1 MQRAS
6 APWVLATGLAVIGL
20 SGCGGGDGGPSSP
33 TPSNP
38 SPPTDTRTIQESPS
52 FSATVQEVFNRRSC
66 NTAGCHGAARAANLD
81 LRAGASYAAL
91 VNIASTN
98 EPAFLRVVP
107 SDPDNSYL
115 VVKLEGR
122 QAVGSR
128 MPLTGGPLD
137 SIDLTNI
144 RNWIA
149 QGAQNN

>member
-6 APWVLATGLAVIGL
+6 TPWVLALGLAVIGL
-20 SGCGGGDGGPSSP
+20 SGCGGGDGSPSGP

-52 FSATVQEVFNRRSC
+52 FSTTVQEIFTRRSC
-66 NTAGCHGAARAANLD
+66 NTAGCHGAARSAGLD
-81 LRAGASYAAL
+81 LSTAAAFASL
-91 VNIASTN
+91 VNVASTS
-98 EPAFLRVVP
+98 EPAFLRVAP

-115 VVKLEGR
+115 VIKLEGR

-137 SIDLTNI
+137 NIDLTNI